1 MFKELPMQN
10 KSLIF
15 LGLLLMMLAIG
26 AIFQA
31 CVKPGDS
38 TGDGSTTGSEEPEF
52 TLSGE
57 AI

>member
-1 MFKELPMQN
+1 MQN